1 MDLVKLPQSIVSLL
15 SKRLIDEKTAEYFY
29 ISAANWCRLMGYEGG
44 EKYFNGEAASEKEHF
59 QKLIDYMADW
69 NVQPILPS
77 IEQPAQDFTDLKDIL
92 ERAYQMEYSLMLAY
106 QEISATIFTSHLVT
120 FDFLSFY
127 RNIQNESVI
136 EYSTLL
142 NKLALY
148 PESDM
153 VYFDQEVL
161 AA

>member
-1 MDLVKLPQSIVSLL
+1 MELVKLPQSVVSLL
-15 SKRLIDEKTAEYFY
+15 TARLLDEKTAEYFY
-29 ISAANWCRLMGYEGG
+29 ISAANWCRFVGFKGG
-44 EKYFNGEAASEKEHF
+44 EKYFNAEAASEKEHF

-69 NVQPILPS
+69 NVQPALPTVN
-77 IEQPAQDFTDLKDIL
+77 EPAQDFTGLKDIL
-92 ERAYQMEYSLMLAY
+92 ERAYQMEYDLMLSY
-106 QEISATIFTSHLVT
+106 QQDSSIIFTSHLVT
-120 FDFLSFY
+120 FDFLAFY
-127 RNIQNESVI
+127 RNTQNDSVK

-148 PESDM
+148 PEGDV